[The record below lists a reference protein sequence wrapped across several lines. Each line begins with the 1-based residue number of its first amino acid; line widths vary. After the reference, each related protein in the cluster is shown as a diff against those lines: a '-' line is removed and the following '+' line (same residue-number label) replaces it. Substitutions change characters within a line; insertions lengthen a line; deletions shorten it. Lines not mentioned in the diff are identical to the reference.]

1 VQFDIIYKQIELY
14 TALTLVFNNNIQNQY
29 WRFKFMSTEEHIA
42 GDVSKE
48 HVLITVD
55 SVERGSGLSYNVYM
69 DKEILSPSKYRN
81 LLEFLDKATEKDT
94 FVLKLNGPGGNLY
107 TCAQIVHAISA
118 TKANVIGELVGEVC
132 SAHANIFISCH
143 SHMVHPYSIMMV
155 HTLTSGAYG
164 KGEDVTRM
172 GTANNAITKLM
183 YADLFD
189 GFLSDDELV
198 DVLDNN
204 KDLWF
209 VGVEDINSRLED
221 LHALRDAAVEEEN
234 AEILTKAQDEL
245 IAAAAKLSAERL
257 KDTPKEE
264 KVGNADIALQAED
277 FTLNDTILC

>member
-1 VQFDIIYKQIELY
+1 
-14 TALTLVFNNNIQNQY
+14 
-29 WRFKFMSTEEHIA
+29 MSTEEHIA

-55 SVERGSGLSYNVYM
+55 TTEKGSGLSYNVYM

-94 FVLKLNGPGGNLY
+94 FVLKLTGPGGNLY
-107 TCAQIVHAISA
+107 TCAQIVHAINS

-132 SAHANIFISCH
+132 SAHANIFVSCH
-143 SHMVHPYSIMMV
+143 SHMVHPYSLMMV

-172 GTANNAITKLM
+172 GTANNAMTKLM

-189 GFLSDDELV
+189 GFLSDKELV

-209 VGVEDINSRLED
+209 VGSEDINSRLEK
-221 LHALRDAAVEEEN
+221 LHALREVAVEKEN

-245 IAAAAKLSAERL
+245 IAAAAKLSAERE
-257 KDTPKEE
+257 EE
-264 KVGNADIALQAED
+264 KSNYEEAEKAGNPEIAFFAEEV
-277 FTLNDTILC
+277 TMGTPVRND